1 MGPSYPQGVHAVN
14 RNVGIIDRILR
25 VGAGLALIGLGL
37 EGSNGPWGFLG
48 VVPVVTSLIGSC
60 PAYSLLGISTCA
72 AADGH
77 DRRGSP

>member
-1 MGPSYPQGVHAVN
+1 MN
-14 RNVGIIDRILR
+14 RNVGIIDRLLR
-25 VGAGLALIGLGL
+25 ASAGLTLIGLAL
-37 EGSNGPWGFLG
+37 EGSIGPWGFIG